1 MTPQQSNQHSNQSKH
16 SSSPWTEAYQA
27 ASMQTAQP
35 EAEQGTPE
43 RPYEDEAQAP
53 THDALSSIYN
63 RGY

>member
-1 MTPQQSNQHSNQSKH
+1 MTPQQSNQHPNQDNH
-16 SSSPWTEAYQA
+16 PTSPWTEAYQA
-27 ASMQTAQP
+27 MSSQAAQP
-35 EAEQGTPE
+35 DAQPGTPE